1 MQQTSAMPHAGFYA
15 IQRRQQQYG
24 SVNNKQLLHNAQVG
38 EHIDTI
44 ENHLTLTLTCFARC
58 IARCFARCILT
69 MHTDDGSDHVDRSPG
84 RQSPCNHQ

>member
-24 SVNNKQLLHNAQVG
+24 SVNNKQLSHNAQFG

-44 ENHLTLTLTCFARC
+44 ENHLTFARC
-58 IARCFARCILT
+58 IQTRPQTRPL
-69 MHTDDGSDHVDRSPG
+69 HTDDGSDHVDMSPG
-84 RQSPCNHQ
+84 RQSP